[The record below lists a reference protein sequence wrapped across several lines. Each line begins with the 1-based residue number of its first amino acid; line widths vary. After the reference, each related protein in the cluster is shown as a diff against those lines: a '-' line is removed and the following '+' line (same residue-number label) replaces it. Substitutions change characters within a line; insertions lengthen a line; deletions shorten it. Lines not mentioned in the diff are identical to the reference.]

1 MISGISA
8 DGICEKLKSTF
19 DKCGDFNLR
28 PVLCAGKAVY
38 LANIGNFSGRTYIT
52 ESVVK
57 PLIAADAPP
66 DDDTAFEGI
75 LCSSEAEVLYGHSGG
90 CERLCG
96 VGTQ

>member
-57 PLIAADAPP
+57 PLIAADAARRTTS
-66 DDDTAFEGI
+66 TAFEG
-75 LCSSEAEVLYGHSGG
+75 LLSFL
-90 CERLCG
+90 
-96 VGTQ
+96 

>member
-57 PLIAADAPP
+57 PLIARRRAA
-66 DDDTAFEGI
+66 GRRHR
-75 LCSSEAEVLYGHSGG
+75 VRGHFMLLRSRSPL
-90 CERLCG
+90 RL
-96 VGTQ
+96 